1 MKVLIPSF
9 MFSLLLL
16 LSITAAGS
24 IMITAAQNYYF
35 SSDRVMTFWG
45 SLEVEDI
52 EVLAA
57 YNDSRLIEFK
67 QSWSKKSLNDTDW
80 KLCNMLLQRY
90 LINFQNHTRNIIE
103 KCGIK
108 GAVLFQCWV
117 GCSSSMD
124 DLKDLNY
131 KVALDGE
138 DLVSINAGEGVWVA
152 GNSPYSQDVQRI
164 MQNEEVTRV
173 IIITLLT
180 HHCYGLALTFSTAG
194 KEAYSRKIQP
204 QVYITKKLD
213 TFGTEVLCMVT
224 GFYPKPINV
233 SLWKENKME
242 EVLSTITLPNG
253 DGTYQKTVSTA
264 VNSIEQQSVYCQVE
278 HSSLKEPL
286 IVHLDEINHTPIML
300 VIGITIAVIVCVVGL
315 VCFLKLSKKRRR
327 YTSIIGLTMDRL
339 SWRRGC

>member
-9 MFSLLLL
+9 ISPLLLL

-24 IMITAAQNYYF
+24 IIITGTQNSYF
-35 SSDRVMTFWG
+35 SIDQVMTFWG

-67 QSWSKKSLNDTDW
+67 QSWSKKTLGDTDW
-80 KLCNMLLQRY
+80 KLCNMMLQRY
-90 LINFQNHTRNIIE
+90 LANFQNHGSNVIE

-117 GCSSSMD
+117 ECSSSMD
-124 DLKDLNY
+124 DLRDFIY

-138 DLVSINAGEGVWVA
+138 DLVSINAGDGVWVA
-152 GNSPYSQDVQRI
+152 GTSPYSLGVQRM
-164 MQNEEVTRV
+164 MQNDEVTRE
-173 IIITLLT
+173 TLIMLMK
-180 HHCYGLALTFSTAG
+180 HQCHWLALRFSTAG
-194 KEAYSRKIQP
+194 MEEYSRKIQP

-253 DGTYQKTVSTA
+253 DGTYQITVSST
-264 VNSIEQQSVYCQVE
+264 VNSAEQQSVYCQVE

-286 IVHLDEINHTPIML
+286 IVHFDEIHHTPIML
-300 VIGITIAVIVCVVGL
+300 VIGITVAVIVCVIGL
-315 VCFLKLSKKRRR
+315 VCFLKLSKQRRR